1 VEPRPSLFLID
12 CKLVVLDFEPKK
24 ILVGVDGSE
33 YSIKAM
39 RLGVS
44 FAKKY
49 GARLYIVHVIDFP
62 GFLAFS
68 DPSMSRTVEST
79 INSLRSKAEKKAEE
93 LLSNV
98 SSLALSENIELE
110 AKVIDGSSSV
120 AGSITEYAADNKID
134 LIVVGNRGLG
144 GFKRILVGSV
154 SQQILNH
161 AHCSVL
167 VLK

>member
-1 VEPRPSLFLID
+1 
-12 CKLVVLDFEPKK
+12 LVVLDFEPKK

-33 YSIKAM
+33 YSIKAA
-39 RLGVS
+39 RLGIL

-49 GARLYIVHVIDFP
+49 DARLYIVHAIDFP

-68 DPSMSRTVEST
+68 DPSMSRTIEST
-79 INSLRSKAEKKAEE
+79 VNSLRSKAEKKAEE

-98 SSLALSENIELE
+98 SSLASNENVEFE
-110 AKVIDGSSSV
+110 VKVIDGGSSV
-120 AGSITEYAADNKID
+120 AASITDYAADNKID
-134 LIVVGNRGLG
+134 LIIVGSRGLG
-144 GFKRILVGSV
+144 GFKRMLVGSV

-161 AHCSVL
+161 VHCSVI